1 VYDGSAT
8 AQPLMEVDVAS
19 GGTCGDVPCWKRAAS
34 GALSYRNKAGS
45 DEGITGV
52 KLKPGVAGKASVQVL
67 GKGSSLSLPSL
78 PLVGPVT
85 VQWVASTG
93 MSTQC
98 WQTTYQDVDSDGQG
112 VKASGP
118 SEAAP

>member
-1 VYDGSAT
+1 
-8 AQPLMEVDVAS
+8 M
-19 GGTCGDVPCWKRAAS
+19 
-34 GALSYRNKAGS
+34 
-45 DEGITGV
+45 

-93 MSTQC
+93 VSTQC
-98 WQTTYQDVDSDGQG
+98 WQTTYQDVDSDET
-112 VKASGP
+112 VVRATGP
-118 SEAAP
+118 SDAAP